1 MQNPLVKSNNTI
13 NIDDNII
20 EITYMNIPKYFKYA
34 YVLTKIDESEVPD
47 NFYNLFVEEKVYDQV
62 SNNLMLKKVSI
73 NILKNRTHYSNM
85 TILSKD
91 ILEKYNIFKYKLDD
105 NNIVITILSSNY
117 TKLEDYLNT
126 YTTTNFLE
134 NIYNTIIFN
143 NFFKVI
149 KFNINDLINNIAET
163 SFWEDENH
171 HISLNRAFQERTF
184 KFDKITIN
192 DQKVNDVLEK
202 VEKEDYLN
210 SHTNCYNN
218 LTDMLCNHLK
228 NKFIIRDT
236 KIFTKDDIINI
247 FYSLS
252 EKNRFLLFANLLITK
267 DYAHLVLNNLKILI
281 MMKPIIEKFS
291 SLFRYLISYTWIL
304 FYLNES
310 IKKSHVK
317 TTDVFIFDI
326 DTASELPTYHYCH
339 NNHYYNP
346 YSSLLVDTTSSS
358 IQPDNICGI
367 PDYRDRIS
375 GGIAKLDRFRI
386 NMNIFTTGDE
396 KTDLFQDINFGDN
409 IAITGSIMTACLQQ
423 YHPLLEIFNGSYKD
437 KFKNYCDEYYPK
449 SDIDIMIKTS
459 DTFEYIEIV
468 NRIYKQISTNIY
480 KLNPSYAKPEHTKLI
495 LNKKANFFVSEQFIK
510 DLILDNKHI
519 NNINEAIEY
528 VRKNVNIDKEIRKQL
543 NIIYMDIIIKPS
555 LNDERKTKFSEFFD
569 DNIEFAITVNKTNQ
583 YVTLIVNYKYNIKSP
598 YLLHNLELFQV
609 RYDDFF
615 ATVAKFHLPCVR
627 AYYNGNNVFMTP
639 SCITAHLTYM
649 NIDYKYF
656 SGAQDPIEIINK
668 YRLRGF
674 GTWLSEN
681 EKKQYMTYSMS
692 VSFWCNMLNL
702 NSNDLCLEGII
713 DINSMFFKPRLYQE
727 DYYIDCNPIDLNNRY
742 NYKEFKNN
750 IDDLPSLI
758 YQVTPR
764 NLEILYTN
772 TNISEDLDKVL
783 FNCHTINYHNGS
795 IKKIKKWVINAMYD
809 YMS

>member
-1 MQNPLVKSNNTI
+1 MQNPLLKSNNTI
-13 NIDDNII
+13 KINDTII
-20 EITYMNIPKYFKYA
+20 EITYKNILKYFKYV
-34 YVLTKIDESEVPD
+34 YVLTKINDSEIPD

-73 NILKNRTHYSNM
+73 NILKNKIHYNNM

-91 ILEKYNIFKYKLDD
+91 ILEKFNIFKYNLDD
-105 NNIVITILSSNY
+105 NNIIITILSSNY
-117 TKLEDYLNT
+117 IKLENYLNT

-134 NIYNTIIFN
+134 NIYNTIVFN

-149 KFNINDLINNIAET
+149 KFNINDMINNIAET
-163 SFWEDENH
+163 SFWENSEH
-171 HISLNRAFQERTF
+171 LISLNGAFIQRSF
-184 KFDKITIN
+184 KFDKLMIN

-210 SHTNCYNN
+210 SHTNCYTN
-218 LTDMLCNHLK
+218 LTDTLCNHMK

-236 KIFTKDDIINI
+236 KIFTKDNIIDMFN
-247 FYSLS
+247 SLS
-252 EKNRFLLFANLLITK
+252 EKNKFLLFANLLITK
-267 DYAHLVLNNLKILI
+267 DYAHLVLNNLQILI
-281 MMKPIIEKFS
+281 MMKPIIERVS
-291 SLFRYLISYTWIL
+291 SLFRYLISYAWTL

-317 TTDVFIFDI
+317 TTDEFIFDI
-326 DTASELPTYHYCH
+326 DTASELPIYYYCH
-339 NNHYYNP
+339 NNHNYNP
-346 YSSLLVDTTSSS
+346 YSSLLVNTTSSS

-367 PDYRDRIS
+367 PDYRERIS
-375 GGIAKLDRFRI
+375 QGIADLDRFKT
-386 NMNIFTTGDE
+386 NMNLFTTGDE
-396 KTDLFQDINFGDN
+396 KTNLFQDINFGDN

-437 KFKNYCDEYYPK
+437 KFKNYCNEYFPK
-449 SDIDIMIKTS
+449 SDIDMMIKTS

-468 NRIYKQISTNIY
+468 NYIYKQININIC
-480 KLNPSYAKPEHTKLI
+480 KLNPNYAKPEHTKLI
-495 LNKKANFFVSEQFIK
+495 LNKKANFFVSEQFIR
-510 DLILDNKHI
+510 DLTI
-519 NNINEAIEY
+519 NNKSITNFDEAIEY
-528 VRKNVNIDKEIRKQL
+528 IRKNVNIDKDIRKQL

-583 YVTLIVNYKYNIKSP
+583 YVTLIVNYKYNITSP
-598 YLLHNLELFQV
+598 HLLHNLELFQV

-681 EKKQYMTYSMS
+681 EKKQYITYSS
-692 VSFWCNMLNL
+692 NIPFWCNMLNL
-702 NSNDLCLEGII
+702 NNQDKCLEGVI
-713 DINSMFFKPRLYQE
+713 DINNMFFKPRLYQE
-727 DYYIDCNPIDLNNRY
+727 DYYINCNPVDLYNRY
-742 NYKEFKNN
+742 NSKEFKNN
-750 IDDLPSLI
+750 IDDLPSNI
-758 YQVTPR
+758 SHITP
-764 NLEILYTN
+764 NDLVILYTN
-772 TNISEDLDKVL
+772 TNISKVLDKVI
-783 FNCHTINYHNGS
+783 FNCQTISQSGN
-795 IKKIKKWVINAMYD
+795 ILKIKKWVINAMCD